1 MMITLNLI
9 SEQQR
14 RRVRQHWATIE
25 LRSIAVTI
33 LFVVALAS
41 VLLYGARDL
50 LSNTRDL
57 FTTDLRATT
66 AATAVADDDT
76 NTAQILESALAA
88 GTDWYAFLDS
98 VSTAIPNGV
107 QLATL
112 SVDDSG
118 NVRLTG
124 QADTRAALLQLQEK
138 LRASGAIADLYS
150 PVRNLLQPTDVAFEL
165 TGRLATTT
173 AP

>member
-1 MMITLNLI
+1 MMIILNLI
-9 SEQQR
+9 SNLQR
-14 RRVRQHWATIE
+14 RRVRQRWATTE

-33 LFVVALAS
+33 LFVVVLAS
-41 VLLYGARDL
+41 VMLYGARDL

-57 FTTDLRATT
+57 FTTDLLATT
-66 AATAVADDDT
+66 AATTVADDDT
-76 NTAQILESALAA
+76 DTAQILESALTA
-88 GTDWYAFLDS
+88 GTDWHTFLVA
-98 VSTAIPNGV
+98 VSAAVPSGV

-124 QADTRAALLQLQEK
+124 QADTRAALLQLQEQ

-150 PVRNLLQPTDVAFEL
+150 PVRNLLQPNDVVFEL